1 MFSFLP
7 CPLDISTMPLGIRII
22 IALFISG
29 LSQGIVLAQDTLQ
42 NRIAFDYLLQT
53 KDSME
58 VGAKA
63 VFHFPFTN
71 VGDTAFYF
79 TKVRSS
85 CGCLVAEWPREAIE
99 PGESGEIKGIYDSRR
114 IGPINKTISVELNDS
129 EEMIILR
136 IKGSV
141 WPKE

>member
-1 MFSFLP
+1 MQFS
-7 CPLDISTMPLGIRII
+7 IVQLGIRIFI
-22 IALFISG
+22 VLFISG
-29 LSQGIVLAQDTLQ
+29 LLQKSVLAQETIQ

-53 KDSME
+53 KDSMDLGE
-58 VGAKA
+58 KA
-63 VFHFPFTN
+63 IFHFPFSN

-114 IGPINKTISVELNDS
+114 IGPISKTISVELNDS

>member
-1 MFSFLP
+1 MQFS
-7 CPLDISTMPLGIRII
+7 IMQLGTRI
-22 IALFISG
+22 FIVLLITG
-29 LSQGIVLAQDTLQ
+29 LSQRTVIAQDTIQ

-53 KDSME
+53 KDSMD
-58 VGAKA
+58 VGEKA
-63 VFHFPFTN
+63 IFHFPFSN

-79 TKVRSS
+79 MKVRSS
-85 CGCLVAEWPREAIE
+85 CGCLVPEWPREAIE

-114 IGPINKTISVELNDS
+114 IGPINKTISVELNGS